1 MFNFVYVCE
10 YAHVDAGMLRGQGKE
25 LHTLDLA
32 LYVAMSCCTWVVCAF
47 WPLKGQQK
55 FLTSASSPP
64 TSLNSV

>member
-32 LYVAMSCCTWVVCAF
+32 LYVAMSCCT
-47 WPLKGQQK
+47 
-55 FLTSASSPP
+55 
-64 TSLNSV
+64 